1 MRKTISIVFLISL
14 FFMGNATP
22 AINELPDQLQV
33 AKKVD
38 QFFADDGNVV
48 SPGCALGVIR
58 SGELVYSRGYGF
70 ASLEHRVAIDPQRT
84 VFDIGSTSK
93 QFTAAAILLLIS
105 EGKLGLDDDLRAHL
119 PEMPD
124 YGRKI
129 NIRDL
134 LHHTSGLRD
143 YTVLMTMGTGVHEV
157 DYRSAEDA
165 IALITRQK
173 ALNFMPGTHFMYSN
187 TNYFL
192 LARIVERVS
201 GKPFSQFM
209 QERIFVPLGMEN
221 TRVATH
227 YDSVV
232 PHLASAYKRAASGGF
247 ALFMTNWEHIGESR
261 VLSTVA
267 DLVKWDRN
275 FYTPKI
281 GGTWLIDQMQ
291 VKGKRSDGVVLGYA
305 GGLFVDRFGGHEA
318 VSHAG
323 NTAGYSAEV
332 FRLPTKKFTV
342 VLLCNNNNEQVSNLA
357 RKVAHLYLGDQLNF
371 APSAALTSAPMGA
384 NPQARLTHFAG
395 TFVERYN
402 QSVRQVE
409 EKDGKLWYVRNERSR
424 SALASLGGDQFQV
437 VGSTNKLHFSPS
449 GGQMRFVS
457 LEGEPAEFEKV
468 KVPTAETTAGDI
480 VDFAGTYVSEEIGT
494 TWTIFARDGAL
505 VVRPVRSPEIPMT
518 LLFVDGFR
526 AGTELLRFSR
536 NSTGRITGFSAD
548 NIRVLGL
555 RFQKLET
562 ADTNLTTRRKSS
574 ARLRKNRS

>member
-1 MRKTISIVFLISL
+1 MRKTISAVAVISL
-14 FFMGNATP
+14 FFMGTATA
-22 AINELPDQLQV
+22 AIDELPDQLQV

-38 QFFADDGNVV
+38 QLFADVGKVD

-70 ASLEHRVAIDPQRT
+70 SSLEHRVAIDPQRT

-93 QFTAAAILLLIS
+93 QFTAAAILLLIR
-105 EGKLGLDDDLRAHL
+105 EGKLGLDDDLRARL

-129 NIRDL
+129 TIRDL

-143 YTVLMTMGTGVHEV
+143 YTVLMTMGTGVHEI

-165 IALITRQK
+165 VALITRQK
-173 ALNFMPGTHFMYSN
+173 ALNFLPGTHFMYSN

-192 LARIVERVS
+192 LARIVERAS
-201 GKPFSQFM
+201 GKQFSQFM

-227 YDSVV
+227 FDSVV
-232 PHLASAYKRAASGGF
+232 PHLASAYKSAASGGF
-247 ALFMTNWEHIGESR
+247 SVFMTNWEHIGESR

-267 DLVKWDRN
+267 DLARWDRN
-275 FYTPKI
+275 FYTQKI
-281 GGTWLIDQMQ
+281 GGKWLIDQMQ

-323 NTAGYSAEV
+323 NTAGYSAEL
-332 FRLPTKKFTV
+332 FRLPKKKLSV
-342 VLLCNNNNEQVSNLA
+342 VILCNNNNEQVSNLA

-371 APSAALTSAPMGA
+371 APSVALTTAPIGA
-384 NPQARLTHFAG
+384 NPQADLTYFTG

-402 QSVRQVE
+402 QSVRLVE

-424 SALASLGGDQFQV
+424 SELASLGSDQFQV

-449 GGQMRFVS
+449 SGQMRFIT
-457 LEGEPAEFEKV
+457 LDGEPAEFEKV
-468 KVPTAETTAGDI
+468 KLPTAKTRAGDLE
-480 VDFAGTYVSEEIGT
+480 DFAGTYESEEIGT
-494 TWTIFARDGAL
+494 TWTIVAKDGTL

-518 LLFVDGFR
+518 MLFVDGFR
-526 AGTELLRFSR
+526 VGTELLRFSR

-562 ADTNLTTRRKSS
+562 ADTSLKTR
-574 ARLRKNRS
+574 